1 MPDGVS
7 RSSNMSSNA
16 LELASHEPE
25 DTCQEPAG
33 STGSPAP
40 SAAPSGGDSWATS
53 TTPYLPADHPA
64 SGVQLHKFRAT
75 GDVSWACVSDCVSS
89 QGITG
94 AGFAGGEAVAMTIG
108 TRVGGIAALVTAA
121 TVTPLACYF
130 ACSDLQGLPPPKNQL
145 EPVEVPDASVY
156 SVAVP

>member
-7 RSSNMSSNA
+7 RSTNIAANA

-25 DTCQEPAG
+25 SVCREPAG
-33 STGSPAP
+33 ATGSPGASHPP
-40 SAAPSGGDSWATS
+40 SVSDSWATS

-64 SGVQLHKFRAT
+64 SGTPLHKFRAT

-94 AGFAGGEAVAMTIG
+94 AGFAGGEAAAMTIG
-108 TRVGGIAALVTAA
+108 TKLGGIAALVAAA
-121 TVTPLACYF
+121 TVTPLACYV
-130 ACSDLQGLPPPKNQL
+130 ACSDLESLPQPKNQL

-156 SVAVP
+156 SIAAP